1 MVNCAMNQQM
11 PPDEAATP
19 NVITVLIA
27 DDHPPFAYGLK
38 ELLSKQPDLKP
49 VGIANDG
56 CEAVEMAQALKPDVV
71 TLDIRMPKMNG
82 IEATKCIKAK
92 LPNATIL
99 ILSAFVSYAY
109 VQSAVEA
116 GAAGYLL
123 KSAPLR
129 ELMNA
134 IRALRNGEIVF
145 DKEIY
150 QKLVHGFA
158 AHTGSSHPQFRLN
171 AKEVEL
177 IKLGAQGLSNKDIGA
192 KLFLSERSVQSH
204 LTDLFN
210 TFGVGSRLE
219 LVMKALKEG
228 WLNLDELA

>member
-1 MVNCAMNQQM
+1 MNEPM
-11 PPDEAATP
+11 PQDENVTK

-56 CEAVEMAQALKPDVV
+56 CEAVDMALALKPDVV
-71 TLDIRMPKMNG
+71 NG
-82 IEATKCIKAK
+82 LEATKCIKSK
-92 LPNATIL
+92 LPNTTIL

-109 VQSAVEA
+109 VHSAVEA

-123 KSAPLR
+123 KNAPLR

-158 AHTGSSHPQFRLN
+158 ARTDSGRPQFRLT

-192 KLFLSERSVQSH
+192 KIFLSERSVQSH

-228 WLNLDELA
+228 WLNLDELE

>member
-1 MVNCAMNQQM
+1 MNKPM
-11 PPDEAATP
+11 PQGEDVTK
-19 NVITVLIA
+19 NFITVLIA

-38 ELLSKQPDLKP
+38 ELLGKQPDLKP

-71 TLDIRMPKMNG
+71 TLDIRMPRMNG
-82 IEATKCIKAK
+82 LEATKCIKSK
-92 LPNATIL
+92 LPNTTIL

-123 KSAPLR
+123 KNAPLR

-158 AHTGSSHPQFRLN
+158 AHTGSARPQFRLT

-192 KLFLSERSVQSH
+192 KIFLSERSVQSH

-228 WLNLDELA
+228 WLNLDELE